1 MDLGS
6 LIERQSM
13 IKCRRQIYLMNRYQ
27 VNDSRWESK
36 WSNMDTNKIAITCT
50 QSLIIILFVRAKGV
64 LSLKTEWNKKINK

>member
-1 MDLGS
+1 
-6 LIERQSM
+6 
-13 IKCRRQIYLMNRYQ
+13 MNRYQ
-27 VNDSRWESK
+27 ENDSRWESK